1 MGLLVLFIM
10 LIVPT
15 IFVAIYEKLYENMKD
30 SKRLQYFVWA
40 IASITFILSLVIVSF
55 DIAVWHFNKE
65 NYLKAPEENRV
76 IFFSFL
82 CFIAV
87 PFLDLIAVIIGLCV
101 LKSCSKKW
109 KEDFPIPS
117 LIQCV
122 SCIYFCSC
130 PCSTIICKHLILI
143 GIGITSFMIFLQF
156 SSFHISSMVLAA
168 VVLPV
173 ETLSHVIFYLA
184 SFFFFTAIV
193 AFILKFTDKSGCD
206 ELCNNC
212 GKCNSGGDTDDTG
225 SHGNRGG
232 DNDDTG
238 NHGNRGGDT
247 DDTRNH
253 GNRGGDTDDTGN
265 HGNRGGDTGNSG
277 GDTENHGNRG
287 GNTDDTENHGNR
299 GGDTDD
305 TENHGNRGGDTDD
318 TGNHGNRSGDTGN
331 SGGDTENHGN
341 RGGNTDDTENHGNRG
356 GDTDDTGNHGNRGG
370 DTDDTGNHG
379 NRGGDT
385 NDTEN
390 HGNRGGDTDDTG
402 NHGNRGGDTN
412 DTENHGNH
420 GGDTDDTGNSGGDT
434 ENHGNHGGDMDDT
447 GNHGNCGGDTDD
459 TGNHE
464 NRGGDAGKME
474 LCKEFLRNAAK
485 FLCNAAKFLRNAAKF
500 CPIFLSILILAVS
513 GILFGIFFFLS
524 STMIEKYH
532 NNGGILAF
540 VGVLIPSTLTV
551 LIGLCKT
558 SLMGCIVL
566 RQGKQ
571 DIVQW
576 SSLMSICIHLI
587 S

>member
-40 IASITFILSLVIVSF
+40 IASITFILSLVIVGF

-65 NYLKAPEENRV
+65 NYLKAPEENRR

-101 LKSCSKKW
+101 LKCCSKKW

-122 SCIYFCSC
+122 SCIYFCCC
-130 PCSTIICKHLILI
+130 PCSTIICKNLILI

-173 ETLSHVIFYLA
+173 ETLSHIIFYLA

-212 GKCNSGGDTDDTG
+212 GKCNSGGDTNDTG

-232 DNDDTG
+232 DDA
-238 NHGNRGGDT
+238 
-247 DDTRNH
+247 
-253 GNRGGDTDDTGN
+253 
-265 HGNRGGDTGNSG
+265 
-277 GDTENHGNRG
+277 
-287 GNTDDTENHGNR
+287 
-299 GGDTDD
+299 
-305 TENHGNRGGDTDD
+305 
-318 TGNHGNRSGDTGN
+318 
-331 SGGDTENHGN
+331 
-341 RGGNTDDTENHGNRG
+341 
-356 GDTDDTGNHGNRGG
+356 
-370 DTDDTGNHG
+370 
-379 NRGGDT
+379 
-385 NDTEN
+385 
-390 HGNRGGDTDDTG
+390 
-402 NHGNRGGDTN
+402 
-412 DTENHGNH
+412 
-420 GGDTDDTGNSGGDT
+420 
-434 ENHGNHGGDMDDT
+434 
-447 GNHGNCGGDTDD
+447 
-459 TGNHE
+459 GNHE
-464 NRGGDAGKME
+464 NRGGDTDTGSHEDRGGDTDDKGGDTDTGSHEDRGGDTDDKGGNAGKME

-485 FLCNAAKFLRNAAKF
+485 FLCNVAKFLCNAAKF

-558 SLMGCIVL
+558 SLMGCIDVTKKDNQE
-566 RQGKQ
+566 RVEAQAQ
-571 DIVQW
+571 NA
-576 SSLMSICIHLI
+576 
-587 S
+587 